1 MDIESNGVETMWENR
16 RDEFVDI
23 SEKELKKILVD
34 VRDKEDIILTNHSI
48 KKINERPLKFEWIY
62 NMFNS

>member
-1 MDIESNGVETMWENR
+1 MDIESNGVETMWENW

-23 SEKELKKILVD
+23 SEKELEKILVD

-48 KKINERPLKFEWIY
+48 KKINERPLQFEWIY

>member
-1 MDIESNGVETMWENR
+1 MDIESNGVETMWENG

-23 SEKELKKILVD
+23 SEKELEKILVD

-48 KKINERPLKFEWIY
+48 KKINERPLQFEWIY